1 MRAAATAAEGTSR
14 LKNAATVERRKGD
27 GRNGND
33 GCAGNRRKADGYANR
48 YEQRYGRK
56 LRSLDA
62 RRRRGAARRG
72 FQRERGVRL
81 PCGRPVRHAENVVI
95 RGVAGGNG
103 RGACG
108 VPRPGRIRAPLCGR
122 VPRRTQGGRDVPD
135 RRVGRH
141 GAVGRRAGA
150 VRETSWR
157 AVQPDRPRRIAGCR
171 RGRGYPQ
178 RGRIA
183 GDTDAAG
190 RRGRPPGRAGRA
202 SCVPRGVRR
211 PRVQRGRHAGVAP
224 FAGCSDRRSGR
235 SGGAR
240 AAHGVRA

>member
-141 GAVGRRAGA
+141 GAVGRRATA
-150 VRETSWR
+150 ARTTCAASTS
-157 AVQPDRPRRIAGCR
+157 PNGPRR
-171 RGRGYPQ
+171 
-178 RGRIA
+178 
-183 GDTDAAG
+183 
-190 RRGRPPGRAGRA
+190 
-202 SCVPRGVRR
+202 
-211 PRVQRGRHAGVAP
+211 
-224 FAGCSDRRSGR
+224 
-235 SGGAR
+235 
-240 AAHGVRA
+240 

>member
-1 MRAAATAAEGTSR
+1 MRCVLRRLRQKECCGGGTLR
-14 LKNAATVERRKGD
+14 QR
-27 GRNGND
+27 ND
-33 GCAGNRRKADGYANR
+33 GKATEGMETMAVQENRRKADGYANR

-108 VPRPGRIRAPLCGR
+108 VPRPGRIRVPLCGR

-135 RRVGRH
+135 RRIR
-141 GAVGRRAGA
+141 
-150 VRETSWR
+150 
-157 AVQPDRPRRIAGCR
+157 RPRRRAYDE
-171 RGRGYPQ
+171 RGDR
-178 RGRIA
+178 
-183 GDTDAAG
+183 
-190 RRGRPPGRAGRA
+190 
-202 SCVPRGVRR
+202 RR
-211 PRVQRGRHAGVAP
+211 PRTRP
-224 FAGCSDRRSGR
+224 LL
-235 SGGAR
+235 
-240 AAHGVRA
+240 